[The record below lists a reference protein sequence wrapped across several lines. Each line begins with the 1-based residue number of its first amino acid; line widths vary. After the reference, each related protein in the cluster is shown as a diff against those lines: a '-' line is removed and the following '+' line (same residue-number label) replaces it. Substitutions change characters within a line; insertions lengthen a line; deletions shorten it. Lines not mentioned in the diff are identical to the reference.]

1 MNLTE
6 RLERMKCLDAL
17 QLKCIAMALMLCDHA
32 WSTVVPG
39 MNWLTAIGRMAFPI
53 FAFQL
58 VEGFFRTHDRKKY
71 LKRMFLF
78 ALISEIPFN
87 LITEGGIFNPF
98 HQNVLFS
105 FCLSLLAMMAL
116 EKAREKEK
124 WVFALSFLGVAAVG
138 YLLGFVT
145 FVDYFG
151 YGILTVLVFYLF
163 RGRRFGWLGEL
174 VCLFYINWEMIGGLV
189 YEFPIGEYIFV
200 LPEQGLAVL
209 ALIPIWLYNGKPGPR
224 SKTVQYA
231 CYAFYP
237 AHMLALYLL
246 ALLLG

>member
-105 FCLSLLAMMAL
+105 FCLSLLAMMVL
-116 EKAREKEK
+116 EKAREKGK
-124 WVFALSFLGVAAVG
+124 WVFSLSFLGVAAVHSQ
-138 YLLGFVT
+138 T
-145 FVDYFG
+145 
-151 YGILTVLVFYLF
+151 
-163 RGRRFGWLGEL
+163 
-174 VCLFYINWEMIGGLV
+174 
-189 YEFPIGEYIFV
+189 
-200 LPEQGLAVL
+200 
-209 ALIPIWLYNGKPGPR
+209 
-224 SKTVQYA
+224 
-231 CYAFYP
+231 
-237 AHMLALYLL
+237 
-246 ALLLG
+246 